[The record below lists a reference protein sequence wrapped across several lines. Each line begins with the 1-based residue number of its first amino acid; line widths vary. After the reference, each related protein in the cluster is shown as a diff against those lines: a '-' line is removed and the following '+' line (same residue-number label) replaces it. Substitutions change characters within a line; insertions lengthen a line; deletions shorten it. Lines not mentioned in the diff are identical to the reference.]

1 MPVYTLLFLQDVS
14 GINVSSEGDGETGSV
29 ILGIVDL
36 LVSEMLSLPYHK
48 TTIKLQT
55 SVVGKRGSPLI

>member
-1 MPVYTLLFLQDVS
+1 M
-14 GINVSSEGDGETGSV
+14 SSEGDGETGSV

-48 TTIKLQT
+48 TTKRLQT
-55 SVVGKRGSPLI
+55 SVVGKRGSGYDIDELHLNFY